1 MLTASRRLIAITSTK
16 ADGSPYERTRP
27 VNASN
32 KPDHKQPF
40 PTFGSLA
47 EAEAYSD
54 KTGDAYFEICY
65 HLEGKLNLCLK
76 VIR

>member
-1 MLTASRRLIAITSTK
+1 M
-16 ADGSPYERTRP
+16 
-27 VNASN
+27 NASD
-32 KPDHKQPF
+32 KPDDKQPF

-54 KTGDAYFEICY
+54 ETGDAYFEICY
-65 HLEGKLNLCLK
+65 HLEGNLNLCLK